1 MKHSIILSAAVIA
14 AVSLASCKQKTTD
27 SVIATMAQ
35 DTVSITIEP
44 VKAYDVDQNVTF
56 AATIEAEVSN
66 SIAPQSPVRIRK
78 INVEVGDRVAKGQTL
93 VVLDNNNLEQLK
105 LQLDNTEVEFKR
117 IDELYS
123 IGGVSKSQ
131 WEQMKMQLEVMRQ
144 SYRNLEENT
153 RLVSP
158 VSGVVTAR
166 NYENGDLYSGQ
177 PVLVVEQITPVKMII
192 DVNETYYSMIKV
204 GMPVSNITLEAYPGE
219 VFSGKV
225 SIVYPTVNTTNRT
238 FQVEISIPNKNQRV
252 RPGMYARAT
261 LNLGQAHHATVS
273 DNAIVKMIGSGE
285 RYVYVLS
292 ADGKTVSH
300 RTVELGRRLE
310 GQLADRYEI
319 VSGLTEGEMV
329 AISGQ
334 SKLAE
339 GRPVTVIRKE
349 DGRN

>member
-1 MKHSIILSAAVIA
+1 MKKSIILPAAVL
-14 AVSLASCKQKTTD
+14 AVLSMASCKQKTTD

-35 DTVSITIEP
+35 DTVNITVEP
-44 VKAYDVDQNVTF
+44 VMAYEVDQMVTF
-56 AATIEAEVSN
+56 AATVEAEVSN
-66 SIAPQSPVRIRK
+66 SIAPQAPVRIRK

-93 VVLDNNNLEQLK
+93 VQLDNNNLAQLK
-105 LQLDNTEVEFKR
+105 AQLDNLEIEFSR
-117 IDELYS
+117 IDELFK

-131 WEQMKMQLEVMRQ
+131 WDQMKTQLDVMRQ
-144 SYRNLEENT
+144 SYANLEENT

-158 VSGVVTAR
+158 VNGVVTAR
-166 NYENGDLYSGQ
+166 NYDNGDLYQGQ

-192 DVNETYYSMIKV
+192 DINETYYSQIKV
-204 GMPVSNITLEAYPGE
+204 GMPVDNIILEAYPGE

-238 FQVEISIPNKNQRV
+238 FKAEITIPNKDQRV

-261 LNLGQAHHATVS
+261 LNLGQARHATVT
-273 DNAIVKMIGSGE
+273 DNAVQKMIGSGE

-300 RTVELGRRLE
+300 RTIELGRRLE
-310 GQLADRYEI
+310 GDLATRYEI
-319 VSGLTEGEMV
+319 LSGLAEGEIV
-329 AISGQ
+329 AVSGQ

-339 GRPVTVIRKE
+339 GRPVNVIHKNIAR
-349 DGRN
+349 